1 MINNIN
7 NNDIDI
13 TIWLNGKKK
22 EFSFQYHISD
32 IISTTLRPLKEK
44 ISKYITQNNPKKI
57 LNRIEQKN
65 WEIIHIYS
73 IKEIELQDYDIPYL
87 KNGDI
92 LFITFDNS
100 PFNPSNHY
108 YQYELIKWIKEGGYG
123 KVFLGRHV
131 LTQREYAIKQINVK
145 HFSSEDMYNISR
157 EHVILQ
163 SLNHKNIIK
172 CYHSFAYDDHFF
184 TIMDNA
190 KGGELSSLL
199 KEKGRLSE
207 KEAKNIFE
215 QIYQAVNYIHGK
227 NIIHRDLKPNNILFL
242 DEEKTQVVLIDFGIS
257 GFSNGNSKEIVQ
269 AGTTR
274 YLPPEMASGKTF
286 LSNPKL
292 DVWALGIILYQMVQ
306 GQFPFEGKNENE
318 VVQSIIKSPLRFRK
332 RIKISSSCKE
342 LIEGM
347 LEKNAKF
354 RIGMDSELFDNWFDA
369 NTECAIRSVHSMKQ
383 SIPYSKAF
391 DNEFFFEE
399 KNSSGL
405 NAYQSPIRS
414 NIRQHI
420 SDYLNSV
427 EQVTLKKRIKHQ
439 NSKKITFYNP
449 LKKSSDIELPVL
461 RKNTSKVKYSSK
473 LLNNLN
479 NKGRK
484 VINFQLSL
492 RNSSTNSSVNLP
504 TPLNPI
510 SNSNSNLKLH
520 TPQDRTNIIN
530 LIRKGESVRSSR
542 MSYPIRY
549 SCKNS
554 ILSLNKGEYNNK
566 SKNLTTQSTINK

>member
-13 TIWLNGKKK
+13 IIWLNGKKK

-44 ISKYITQNNPKKI
+44 ISKYISQNNPKKL

-73 IKEIELQDYDIPYL
+73 IKEIELHDYDIPYL

-108 YQYELIKWIKEGGYG
+108 YQYELIRWIKEGGYG
-123 KVFLGRHV
+123 KVFLGKHV
-131 LTQREYAIKQINVK
+131 LTQKEYAIKQINVK

-172 CYHSFAYDDHFF
+172 CYHSFAYDEHFF
-184 TIMDNA
+184 TIMDYA

-199 KEKGRLSE
+199 KQKGRLSE
-207 KEAKNIFE
+207 KEAKYIFE
-215 QIYQAVNYIHGK
+215 QIYQAVKYIHGK

-257 GFSNGNSKEIVQ
+257 GFSNGNSKEIIK

-274 YLPPEMASGKTF
+274 YLPPEIASGKTF

-306 GQFPFEGKNENE
+306 GQFPFEGKNEKE
-318 VVQSIIKSPLRFRK
+318 IIQSIIKSPLKFLK
-332 RIKISSSCKE
+332 KIKISSPCKE

-354 RIGMDSELFDNWFDA
+354 RIGMDSKLFYNWFDA
-369 NTECAIRSVHSMKQ
+369 DNECGIRSVHSMKQ

-391 DNEFFFEE
+391 ENDFFFEE
-399 KNSSGL
+399 KRSSGL
-405 NAYQSPIRS
+405 NAYQSPIRN

-439 NSKKITFYNP
+439 NKKILFYNP
-449 LKKSSDIELPVL
+449 LKKSSDMELPVL
-461 RKNTSKVKYSSK
+461 RENTSNGKYNSSK

-479 NKGRK
+479 NKGKK

-492 RNSSTNSSVNLP
+492 RNSSNNSSINLP
-504 TPLNPI
+504 TPLNPNYL
-510 SNSNSNLKLH
+510 SNSSIKLQ
-520 TPQDRTNIIN
+520 TPQEGASTLN
-530 LIRKGESVRSSR
+530 LIRKGDSVKSSK
-542 MSYPIRY
+542 MIKY
-549 SCKNS
+549 SCKS
-554 ILSLNKGEYNNK
+554 TILSLNKGEYNNK
-566 SKNLTTQSTINK
+566 

>member
-13 TIWLNGKKK
+13 IIWLNGKKK

-44 ISKYITQNNPKKI
+44 ISKYINQNNPKKL

-73 IKEIELQDYDIPYL
+73 IKEIELHDYDIPYL

-108 YQYELIKWIKEGGYG
+108 YQYELIRWIKEGGYG
-123 KVFLGRHV
+123 KVFLGKHV
-131 LTQREYAIKQINVK
+131 LTQKEYAIKQINVK

-172 CYHSFAYDDHFF
+172 CYHSFAYDEHFF
-184 TIMDNA
+184 TIMDYA

-199 KEKGRLSE
+199 KQKGRLSE
-207 KEAKNIFE
+207 KEAKYIFE
-215 QIYQAVNYIHGK
+215 QIYQAVKYIHGK

-257 GFSNGNSKEIVQ
+257 GFSNGNSKEIIK

-274 YLPPEMASGKTF
+274 YLPPEIASGKTF

-306 GQFPFEGKNENE
+306 GQFPFEGKNEKE
-318 VVQSIIKSPLRFRK
+318 IIQSIIKSPLKFLK
-332 RIKISSSCKE
+332 KIKISSPCKE

-354 RIGMDSELFDNWFDA
+354 RIGMDSKLFYNWFDA
-369 NTECAIRSVHSMKQ
+369 DNECGIRSVHSMKQ

-391 DNEFFFEE
+391 ENDFFFEE
-399 KNSSGL
+399 KRSSGL
-405 NAYQSPIRS
+405 NAYQSPIRN

-439 NSKKITFYNP
+439 NKKILFYNP
-449 LKKSSDIELPVL
+449 LKKSSDMELPVL
-461 RKNTSKVKYSSK
+461 RENTSNGKYNSSK

-479 NKGRK
+479 NKGKK

-492 RNSSTNSSVNLP
+492 RNSSNNSSINLP
-504 TPLNPI
+504 TPLNSNYL
-510 SNSNSNLKLH
+510 SNSSIKLQ
-520 TPQDRTNIIN
+520 TPQEGANTLN
-530 LIRKGESVRSSR
+530 LIRKGDSVKSSK
-542 MSYPIRY
+542 MIKY
-549 SCKNS
+549 SCKS
-554 ILSLNKGEYNNK
+554 TILSLNKGEYNNK
-566 SKNLTTQSTINK
+566 